1 MNEPKPLASL
11 SSGLL
16 ARKGQAAPAMRRQG
30 MISLLAESAGT
41 TAPVH
46 GLEDDLG
53 WNDMGHDTDYLPG
66 QAGHAG
72 LSPMAS
78 AHHDAHPPVEPVQPQ
93 ISPIAAHVDVNHDE
107 AEVPVVVRQQ
117 QALERDAATVK
128 PEPAYVEAPALV
140 EAIVPEAPVFMPKA
154 APRVANRAAP
164 GSRGKSAFTLR
175 LDAERHLQLRL
186 LCAVNHRSAQQVV
199 TDALDAYL
207 ASHPIAEQLAAMR
220 VGGKA

>member
-41 TAPVH
+41 TAPAH
-46 GLEDDLG
+46 PLEDDLG
-53 WNDMGHDTDYLPG
+53 WNDMGHGSDYLPG

-78 AHHDAHPPVEPVQPQ
+78 AQHHDQEPVVPAQPQ
-93 ISPIAAHVDVNHDE
+93 VSPIAAHVDVNHDE
-107 AEVPVVVRQQ
+107 VEVPAVVRQQ
-117 QALERDAATVK
+117 QALEREAATVV
-128 PEPAYVEAPALV
+128 PEPVFVAD
-140 EAIVPEAPVFMPKA
+140 VPEAPVFTPKP

-207 ASHPIAEQLAAMR
+207 ASHPITEQLAAMR

>member
-30 MISLLAESAGT
+30 MISMLAETAGT
-41 TAPVH
+41 TAPAH
-46 GLEDDLG
+46 PLEDDLG
-53 WNDMGHDTDYLPG
+53 WNDMGHESDYLPG

-72 LSPMAS
+72 LSPMMPAQ
-78 AHHDAHPPVEPVQPQ
+78 HQDHQPVAPVQPQ
-93 ISPIAAHVDVNHDE
+93 VSPIAAHVEVRHDE
-107 AEVPVVVRQQ
+107 IEIPAVVRQQ
-117 QALERDAATVK
+117 QALEREAAVVA
-128 PEPAYVEAPALV
+128 PEPVMVATAAPEV
-140 EAIVPEAPVFMPKA
+140 PVFTPKP

-175 LDAERHLQLRL
+175 LDADRHLQLRL